1 MNTPISSGFRDAM
14 PFQYPWTPRSHGR
27 SLSGGKCVAIGPGKP
42 CPARRWISCG
52 S

>member
-27 SLSGGKCVAIGPGKP
+27 SPSGGSVWRLALESR
-42 CPARRWISCG
+42 ARRADG
-52 S
+52 SPAVL